1 MNPAVPPLGPRL
13 LPPSGPPVPCP
24 GPDELARFIDGA
36 VAADARERLVRH
48 LVACDDCREI
58 VAMAAEA
65 PVPAPVDDSDATPV
79 PPARRLALIGALAVA
94 ATALFA
100 VYVTRTAPPAP
111 VDDLDHPWVAIDA
124 AMGDTRAAEG
134 RLSLVVRHAPF
145 APPSRTAAG
154 RGPSFTMD
162 AVAARL
168 AEAAA
173 ASRTAP
179 GIEVEHAAAV
189 AALVAGHPADA
200 VTRLDQALARAPGSA
215 MLLSDLAA
223 AHLALAATESPV
235 HWTLA
240 LDAADQALRLA
251 PDLAAARFNR
261 ALALDGLGRADD
273 ARAAWQAV
281 AADTTDDPAWRDEAQ
296 RHLQRLSR

>member
-1 MNPAVPPLGPRL
+1 M
-13 LPPSGPPVPCP
+13 PCP
-24 GPDELARFIDGA
+24 GPDELARFVDGA

-65 PVPAPVDDSDATPV
+65 PVRAPIDDRDAAPVPAP
-79 PPARRLALIGALAVA
+79 RRLALIGALAVA

-100 VYVTRTAPPAP
+100 VYVTRSAPPAAP

-124 AMGDTRAAEG
+124 AMGDARSVEG

-168 AEAAA
+168 AESAAA

-179 GIEVEHAAAV
+179 GVEVEHAAAV
-189 AALVAGHPADA
+189 AALVAGQPADA

-223 AHLALAATESPV
+223 AHLALAAIESPA
-235 HWTLA
+235 HWTAA

-281 AADTTDDPAWRDEAQ
+281 AADPTDDPAWRDEAQ